1 MTEDQ
6 KKPEWF
12 AMTEGDSA
20 PATPARTSKRLPFI
34 AILATGAILTAGA
47 VFANVREEEPASAE
61 GFRAGNFHPKPDFT
75 PDGKSFPHSDS
86 LTASSPIPRKPPVSP
101 DGQIAPPRQGDD
113 DGDHEFTPGD
123 RPHFEDGEEGEEGE
137 HHFPGGERRG
147 RHDFNRDRN
156 GTASGG
162 TSGGIPSTGTGA

>member
-12 AMTEGDSA
+12 AMTESDIA

-61 GFRAGNFHPKPDFT
+61 GFRAGNFQPNPNFT

-86 LTASSPIPRKPPVSP
+86 LTAGSRIPRKPPVSP
-101 DGQIAPPRQGDD
+101 DGQIAPPRQGDE
-113 DGDHEFTPGD
+113 DGDHQFTPGG
-123 RPHFEDGEEGEEGE
+123 RPHFEDGEENE

-147 RHDFNRDRN
+147 RHDFNREGN
-156 GTASGG
+156 GSSSGG